1 MLDFD
6 FEPEAPEWAKQLAV
20 FDLETTGLD
29 VKTSRI
35 VTACVAVINQN
46 GEVTDLGEWLVDPGI
61 DIPEQAS
68 NVHGV
73 TTEIAQRDGQDSAL
87 AVGEISRRLAEL
99 SQLMPLVAFNAAY
112 DFSILHHE
120 SLRVGIEP
128 LDPKPVI
135 DPLVIDR
142 KVDKWRKGKR
152 NLTMMCDLYGIRLTD
167 AHNSTADA
175 VAAGQIA
182 QRLAA
187 QYSELDLPAMEL
199 HNLQSEWAD
208 EWSREREAYFK
219 RENRPDFRAEFGWP
233 VRLS

>member
-6 FEPEAPEWAKQLAV
+6 FEPDTADWAKQLAV

-29 VKTSRI
+29 VTRSRI
-35 VTACVAVINQN
+35 VTACVAVLDAN
-46 GEVTDLGEWLVDPGI
+46 GQTTSVDEWLVNPGI
-61 DIPEQAS
+61 EIPEAAS

-73 TTEIAQRDGQDSAL
+73 TTEIAQRDGVESAL
-87 AVGEISRRLAEL
+87 AVMEISARL
-99 SQLMPLVAFNAAY
+99 SQLSASMPLVAFNAAY

-120 SLRVGIEP
+120 AKRVGVEQI
-128 LDPKPVI
+128 DPKPVI

-152 NLTMMCDLYGIRLTD
+152 NLTMMCELYSVELLD

-175 VAAGQIA
+175 VAAGRIA

-187 QYSELDLPAMEL
+187 KYPELNIPAAEL
-199 HNLQSEWAD
+199 HELQSVWAD
-208 EWSREREAYFK
+208 EWSREREEYFK
-219 RENRPDFRAEFGWP
+219 RENRPGYRAEYGWP
-233 VRLS
+233 IRLS